1 MSGYRTLSTRLE
13 NSPNR
18 RRAAEAQAVKTISYE
33 EVRRDK
39 VIIGGPE
46 HVADRLQQL
55 HEELGLNGI
64 LAELNF
70 GALIPPEPM
79 TRSLQ
84 LLCEKVMPRLH

>member
-1 MSGYRTLSTRLE
+1 MTGFRTLSARLE

-18 RRAAEAQAVKTISYE
+18 RRAAEAEIVKTISYE

-39 VIIGGPE
+39 VIIGSPE
-46 HVADRLQQL
+46 FVADRLQQL
-55 HEELGLNGI
+55 HDELGLDGI

-70 GALIPPEPM
+70 GALIPFERM
-79 TRSLQ
+79 THSLQ